1 MDENRIAGRVIGAAI
16 EVHRGLGPGL
26 LESAYSRALAH
37 EFRLRDIPFSAE
49 LPIGLRYKDLQISN
63 AYRVDFLVAG
73 RLVVELK
80 VVEQLRDE
88 HRAQLLT
95 YLRWTDC
102 RLGLLL
108 NFHPM
113 QMRHGVCRVVNRL

>member
-37 EFRLRDIPFSAE
+37 EFRLRNIPFSRE
-49 LPIGLRYKDLQISN
+49 LPIDLHYKDLQISN
-63 AYRVDFLVAG
+63 AYRVDFLVDG
-73 RLVVELK
+73 KLVVELK
-80 VVEQLRDE
+80 VLEQLRDE

-108 NFHPM
+108 NFHAT
-113 QMRHGVCRVVNRL
+113 QMRQGVSRVVNQL